1 MPKRVKLNRPRKRHF
16 IVEWRKHRGLTQQQL
31 ADRMETTKASVS
43 RVETYETGYT
53 QDFLE
58 ACAYALMCEPADLVM
73 RNPLDTEAPWSLW
86 DQADKGKREQIISIM
101 RVIVGGKTGTGG

>member
-1 MPKRVKLNRPRKRHF
+1 
-16 IVEWRKHRGLTQQQL
+16 
-31 ADRMETTKASVS
+31 
-43 RVETYETGYT
+43 
-53 QDFLE
+53 
-58 ACAYALMCEPADLVM
+58 MCEPADLVM